1 MSGQNLPKNLFKV
14 IEEPLK
20 WPQALEILQNFDQAV
35 HNHTD
40 TMNMDY
46 AENGWTYL
54 FFTED
59 VGLMKDYKADRYKW
73 RHNGSKNF
81 SHMAIQKL

>member
-1 MSGQNLPKNLFKV
+1 M

-54 FFTED
+54 FFTRSDERLQ
-59 VGLMKDYKADRYKW
+59 GGKTKYTISRILSIFFFTLTFNY
-73 RHNGSKNF
+73 
-81 SHMAIQKL
+81 IL